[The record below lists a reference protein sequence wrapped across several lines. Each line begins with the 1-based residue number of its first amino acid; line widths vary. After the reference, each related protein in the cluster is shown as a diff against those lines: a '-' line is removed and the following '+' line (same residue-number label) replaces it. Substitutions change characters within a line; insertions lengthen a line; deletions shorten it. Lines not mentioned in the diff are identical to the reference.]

1 MTTNDIIN
9 DVRKWLEDTD
19 IEVNLISTAG
29 TENELISLEL
39 YGTSVKELADYYG
52 TDGRLI
58 LNWILPNFKDNGC
71 TIRDFQTREIYSSG
85 YIYRRP
91 EFDKDKRI
99 KVKSTLHGITI
110 LGSNGNVL
118 LAA

>member
-1 MTTNDIIN
+1 MTANDIIN

-19 IEVNLISTAG
+19 IEFNLISTAG
-29 TENELISLEL
+29 IENQLITLEL
-39 YGTSVKELADYYG
+39 FGKSLKELAEYYG

-71 TIRDFQTREIYSSG
+71 AIRDFQTGEIYSSG

-91 EFDKDKRI
+91 EFDKDKREKI
-99 KVKSTLHGITI
+99 PSL
-110 LGSNGNVL
+110 
-118 LAA
+118 